1 MKNLKRI
8 GGLLCLATVIALV
21 GCGGNNTPATTTPA
35 QTTTTTTGATQTQKF
50 TVTFNAQGGS
60 AVQAQEVNAG
70 QKATK
75 PADPSKE
82 GFEFDGWYKEAACEN
97 VFDFATETVSANVTV
112 YAGWIDS
119 SSATTKTAKF
129 YWNYTGAP
137 AEVYD
142 TKTFKDGGRITNKP
156 TDPTRTGY
164 VFDGW
169 YKEAAC
175 TNAFAPNAKYT
186 GDQNFYARWLKAFTM
201 EAEDTQLTGITP
213 TIENQGVVSQ
223 SGDKLGSN
231 FSGNVSGKNLIRADE
246 NSSGG
251 KFVCG
256 CMNLEEG
263 YLDFEFTADKADDN
277 AILELKV
284 CAEFW
289 GFVLTPETFK
299 VLVNPEDNDDTSIIP
314 HIRSRRHTAQT
325 WRQPLAH
332 RHRLPQQAC
341 IAIHERMSG
350 KSGRQAHLESD
361 LPHHQRTLSEEH
373 HAHYGRPYQ
382 ACLRLAQGIH
392 VDYGRR

>member
-251 KFVCG
+251 KFVWG

-299 VLVNPEDNDDTSIIP
+299 VLVNPEDNDDDSVDFGEIDLSFVQTSTQSTAHP
-314 HIRSRRHTAQT
+314 AWVTKTVRVSLQEGSNLIRLLVANDNANSVGT
-325 WRQPLAH
+325 
-332 RHRLPQQAC
+332 
-341 IAIHERMSG
+341 I
-350 KSGRQAHLESD
+350 K
-361 LPHHQRTLSEEH
+361 
-373 HAHYGRPYQ
+373 
-382 ACLRLAQGIH
+382 AQGPI
-392 VDYGRR
+392 VDCIVVKSTAELTMTTYNNQ